1 MEIDFKKFK
10 PEIVFHAAA
19 LKHVNLQEDDIR
31 NTLLTNF
38 YGTENILDCSEN
50 IGVKDFVLISTDKA
64 VEPSNNM
71 GLSKRL
77 AELLL
82 SKRFD
87 NKKINLSIVR
97 FGNVVG
103 SSGSVLNL
111 FSDLIRE
118 KKDLLIT
125 HPKVKRFFMS
135 IEEACYLVIQSIT
148 INSKKSNICMIDM
161 GNEIYIKDI
170 AETLIHLNN
179 LVPNKDVN
187 IKYSK
192 LRKGE
197 KLSEKLEYS
206 FERRISTNV
215 NKLIV
220 LENLNTF
227 EESDFETFKIELL
240 KMIYAENIKSSE
252 IEFFI
257 YKSLKK
263 YLS

>member
-1 MEIDFKKFK
+1 
-10 PEIVFHAAA
+10 
-19 LKHVNLQEDDIR
+19 
-31 NTLLTNF
+31 
-38 YGTENILDCSEN
+38 
-50 IGVKDFVLISTDKA
+50 
-64 VEPSNNM
+64 
-71 GLSKRL
+71 
-77 AELLL
+77 
-82 SKRFD
+82 
-87 NKKINLSIVR
+87 
-97 FGNVVG
+97 
-103 SSGSVLNL
+103 
-111 FSDLIRE
+111 
-118 KKDLLIT
+118 
-125 HPKVKRFFMS
+125 
-135 IEEACYLVIQSIT
+135 
-148 INSKKSNICMIDM
+148 MIDM
-161 GNEIYIKDI
+161 GNEIFIKDI

-179 LVPNKDVN
+179 LVPNKDIN
-187 IKYSK
+187 IKYGK

>member
-1 MEIDFKKFK
+1 
-10 PEIVFHAAA
+10 
-19 LKHVNLQEDDIR
+19 
-31 NTLLTNF
+31 
-38 YGTENILDCSEN
+38 
-50 IGVKDFVLISTDKA
+50 
-64 VEPSNNM
+64 
-71 GLSKRL
+71 
-77 AELLL
+77 
-82 SKRFD
+82 
-87 NKKINLSIVR
+87 
-97 FGNVVG
+97 
-103 SSGSVLNL
+103 
-111 FSDLIRE
+111 
-118 KKDLLIT
+118 
-125 HPKVKRFFMS
+125 MS
-135 IEEACYLVIQSIT
+135 IEEACYLVIQSIK

-227 EESDFETFKIELL
+227 EESDFEKFKIELL
-240 KMIYAENIKSSE
+240 KMIYSENIKSSE